1 MLNLKT
7 YIRDIPD
14 WPTPGVIFKDITPL
28 LQDKDALKEAMD
40 GLTNLFLGEKIDVV
54 VGIDARG
61 FLLASTV
68 AYKLGTGLALVRK
81 KGKLP
86 SKAISQE
93 YTLEYGNNTIE
104 MHEDAI
110 KPGQKVLV
118 VDDVLATGGTM
129 AATCELIEKLGG
141 QVVGV
146 AFLMTLDFLGGR
158 EKLKKYPVKGL
169 LNYGPTSSTPRAE
182 IGVFGGS
189 GFYSLFEGQVE
200 EVVMNTPYGQ
210 TSGKITIGEIAGH
223 KVAFLPRHGDK
234 HQHAPHTIPYLA
246 NLWAMKEL
254 GATKIIAPTAAGSLN
269 RHIKP
274 GDFVVCDQFVDR
286 TSGRPC
292 SFYNDL
298 EVKHVSTA
306 DPYCP
311 ELRALAIQSA
321 TALNIPVHDKGTMV
335 VVQGPRFSTRAES
348 KWYQQ
353 AGFEVIGMT
362 QYPEAAL
369 ARELALC
376 YVNISLITD
385 YDTGVDGIPPVDAK
399 EVGIT
404 FANNIDKIKTL
415 IKKIITDLPTTS
427 SCTCHKALENATM

>member
-1 MLNLKT
+1 MLDLKS

-28 LQDKDALKEAMD
+28 LQDKDALKEALD
-40 GLTNLFLGEKIDVV
+40 GLTQLFLSEKIDIV

-93 YTLEYGNNTIE
+93 YTLEYGSNTIE

-129 AATCELIEKLGG
+129 MATCELIEKLGG

-158 EKLKKYPVKGL
+158 EKLKKYTVKGL
-169 LNYGPTSSTPRAE
+169 MNYNPIKTARAE
-182 IGVFGGS
+182 IGIFGGS
-189 GFYSLFEGQVE
+189 GFYSMFEGEVE
-200 EVVMNTPYGQ
+200 EIAMNTPYGA
-210 TSGKITIGEIAGH
+210 TSDKITIGEIAGH
-223 KVAFLPRHGDK
+223 KVAFLPRHGSK
-234 HQHAPHTIPYLA
+234 HQYAPHTIPYLA

-254 GATKIIAPTAAGSLN
+254 GVTKIIAPNAAGSLAK
-269 RHIKP
+269 HVKP
-274 GDFVVCDQFVDR
+274 GDFVICDQFVDR
-286 TSGRPC
+286 TSGRP
-292 SFYNDL
+292 STFYNGPD
-298 EVKHVSTA
+298 VKHVSTA
-306 DPYCP
+306 DPYCL
-311 ELRALAIQSA
+311 ELRTLAIQSA
-321 TALNIPVHDKGTMV
+321 VSLGIPVHNQGTMV

-362 QYPEAAL
+362 QYPEAVL
-369 ARELALC
+369 ARELAMC
-376 YVNISLITD
+376 YLNISLITD

-399 EVGIT
+399 EVGKI
-404 FANNIDKIKTL
+404 FADNIDKVKAL
-415 IKKIITDLPTTS
+415 IKKIITELPPTS
-427 SCTCHKALENATM
+427 SCKCHTALENAVL

>member
-1 MLNLKT
+1 
-7 YIRDIPD
+7 
-14 WPTPGVIFKDITPL
+14 
-28 LQDKDALKEAMD
+28 
-40 GLTNLFLGEKIDVV
+40 
-54 VGIDARG
+54 
-61 FLLASTV
+61 
-68 AYKLGTGLALVRK
+68 
-81 KGKLP
+81 
-86 SKAISQE
+86 
-93 YTLEYGNNTIE
+93 

-129 AATCELIEKLGG
+129 AATCALIEKLGG
-141 QVVGV
+141 QVVGT
-146 AFLMTLDFLGGR
+146 AFLMTLDFLAGR
-158 EKLKKYPVKGL
+158 EKLKKYDVKEL
-169 LNYGPTSSTPRAE
+169 LNYGLTKPTPRAE

-189 GFYSLFEGQVE
+189 GFYSLFNGKVE

-210 TSGKITIGEIAGH
+210 PSDKITIGKIAGH
-223 KVAFLPRHGDK
+223 KVAFLPRHGAK

-254 GATKIIAPTAAGSLN
+254 GVTKIIAPTAAGSLN

-286 TSGRPC
+286 TSGRASTFFDGP
-292 SFYNDL
+292 
-298 EVKHVSTA
+298 EVKHVSVA
-306 DPYCP
+306 DPYCS
-311 ELRALAIQSA
+311 ELRTLAIRTA
-321 TALNIPVHDKGTMV
+321 TTLKIPIHDKGTMV

-362 QYPEAAL
+362 QYPEATL

-399 EVGIT
+399 EVGKI
-404 FANNIDKIKTL
+404 FSDNIDKIKTL
-415 IKKIITDLPTTS
+415 IKKIITDLPATP
-427 SCTCHKALENATM
+427 SCICHKALENAAM

>member
-1 MLNLKT
+1 MLNLKS
-7 YIRDIPD
+7 YIRDISD

-28 LQDKDALKEAMD
+28 LQDKDALKEALD
-40 GLTNLFLGEKIDVV
+40 GLTQLFLGEKIDMV

-93 YTLEYGNNTIE
+93 YTLEYGSNTIE
-104 MHEDAI
+104 IHDDAI
-110 KPGQKVLV
+110 KPGQRVLV

-129 AATCELIEKLGG
+129 MATCELIEKLGG

-158 EKLKKYPVKGL
+158 EKLKKYTIKGL
-169 LNYGPTSSTPRAE
+169 LNYNPIKTTRAE
-182 IGVFGGS
+182 IGIFGGS
-189 GFYSLFEGQVE
+189 GFYSMFEGEVE
-200 EVVMNTPYGQ
+200 EVIMDTPYGP
-210 TSGKITIGEIAGH
+210 TSDKITIGEIAGH
-223 KVAFLPRHGDK
+223 KTAFLPRHGAH

-254 GATKIIAPTAAGSLN
+254 GATKIIAPNAAGSLA
-269 RHIKP
+269 RHVKP
-274 GDFVVCDQFVDR
+274 GDFVICDQFVDR
-286 TSGRPC
+286 TSGRP
-292 SFYNDL
+292 STFYNGP

-321 TALNIPVHDKGTMV
+321 ISLGIPVHNQGTMV

-362 QYPEAAL
+362 QYPEATL
-369 ARELALC
+369 ARELAMC

-399 EVGIT
+399 EVGKI
-404 FANNIDKIKTL
+404 FADNIDKVKML
-415 IKKIITDLPTTS
+415 IKKIISELPATP
-427 SCTCHKALENATM
+427 SCNCRKALENAVL

>member
-1 MLNLKT
+1 MLNLKS

-28 LQDKDALKEAMD
+28 LQDKDALKEALD
-40 GLTNLFLGEKIDVV
+40 GLTQLFLDEKIDIV

-68 AYKLGTGLALVRK
+68 AYKLGAGLALVRK

-86 SKAISQE
+86 SKTISQE
-93 YTLEYGNNTIE
+93 YTLEYGSNTIE
-104 MHEDAI
+104 IHEDAI

-118 VDDVLATGGTM
+118 IDDVLATGGTM
-129 AATCELIEKLGG
+129 SATCELIEKLGG
-141 QVVGV
+141 QIAGI
-146 AFLMTLDFLGGR
+146 AFLMTLDFLGGK
-158 EKLKKYPVKGL
+158 EKLKKYSVKGL
-169 LNYGPTSSTPRAE
+169 LNYNPIKTARAE

-189 GFYSLFEGQVE
+189 GFYSLFEGAVE
-200 EVVMNTPYGQ
+200 EITMDTPYGA
-210 TSGKITIGEIAGH
+210 TSDKITIGEIAGH
-223 KVAFLPRHGDK
+223 KVAFLPRHGAR

-246 NLWAMKEL
+246 NLWAMEEL
-254 GATKIIAPTAAGSLN
+254 GVTKIIAPNAAGSLS
-269 RHIKP
+269 RHVKP
-274 GDFVVCDQFVDR
+274 GDFVICDQFVDR
-286 TSGRPC
+286 TSGRL
-292 SFYNDL
+292 STFYNGPD
-298 EVKHVSTA
+298 VKHVSTA

-321 TALNIPVHDKGTMV
+321 TALNIPAHNQGTMV

-369 ARELALC
+369 ARELAMC

-385 YDTGVDGIPPVDAK
+385 YDTGVDCIPPVDAK
-399 EVGIT
+399 EVGKI
-404 FANNIDKIKTL
+404 FADNIDKVKAL
-415 IKKIITDLPTTS
+415 IKKIILEMPTTP
-427 SCTCHKALENATM
+427 SCSCHKALENAVL